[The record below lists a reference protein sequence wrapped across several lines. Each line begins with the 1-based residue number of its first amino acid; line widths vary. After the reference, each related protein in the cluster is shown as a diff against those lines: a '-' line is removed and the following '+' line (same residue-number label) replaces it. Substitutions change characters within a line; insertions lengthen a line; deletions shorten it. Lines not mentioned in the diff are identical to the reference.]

1 MSYLTRI
8 IIVSGLVILAS
19 CSSEPALDAPVDPL
33 QSPAAT
39 EPGSYD
45 PSLSPLTAQPDSQ
58 PSSPPTSPPAM
69 PPAAPL
75 TPTSPPPITPPPPKP
90 TTSAPQKPNPIL
102 EEVPDP
108 GVSTKE
114 SLEARAV
121 NPAFGKLNA
130 KLTELGYEGV
140 GLEYEST
147 AVLELLTG
155 VFSSP
160 DIKHRK
166 IKRVY
171 TGGGLEYDGPAEAIT
186 IGGTTN
192 KAKILTFIK
201 KKVPKRKP

>member
-1 MSYLTRI
+1 M
-8 IIVSGLVILAS
+8 
-19 CSSEPALDAPVDPL
+19 DAPVDPL
-33 QSPAAT
+33 QTPAAT
-39 EPGSYD
+39 EPGAYD
-45 PSLSPLTAQPDSQ
+45 PSLSPVTAQPDTQ
-58 PSSPPTSPPAM
+58 PTSPATAPPAM
-69 PPAAPL
+69 PPAAP
-75 TPTSPPPITPPPPKP
+75 TTSNP
-90 TTSAPQKPNPIL
+90 TTSNPQKPNPIL

-108 GVSTKE
+108 AVSNKE
-114 SLEARAV
+114 SLDSRAV

-147 AVLELLTG
+147 AVLELLTS
-155 VFSSP
+155 VFSST
-160 DIKHRK
+160 DVKNRK

>member
-1 MSYLTRI
+1 M
-8 IIVSGLVILAS
+8 
-19 CSSEPALDAPVDPL
+19 DAPVDPL

-39 EPGSYD
+39 EPGTYD
-45 PSLSPLTAQPDSQ
+45 PALSPLTAQPEVQ
-58 PSSPPTSPPAM
+58 PGSPAPAPPAL

-75 TPTSPPPITPPPPKP
+75 TPTPPPPQP
-90 TTSAPQKPNPIL
+90 TTSVPQKPNPIL

-108 GVSTKE
+108 GVSKKE

-130 KLTELGYEGV
+130 KLSELGYEGV

-147 AVLELLTG
+147 AVLDLLTG

-160 DIKHRK
+160 DVKNRK

-171 TGGGLEYDGPAEAIT
+171 TGGGLEYDGPAESIT

>member
-1 MSYLTRI
+1 M
-8 IIVSGLVILAS
+8 
-19 CSSEPALDAPVDPL
+19 DAPVDPL
-33 QSPAAT
+33 QTPAAT
-39 EPGSYD
+39 EPGTYD
-45 PSLSPLTAQPDSQ
+45 PSVSPLTAEPDSQ
-58 PSSPPTSPPAM
+58 PSGQSAAPPILPP
-69 PPAAPL
+69 PAPL
-75 TPTSPPPITPPPPKP
+75 TPTSPPPVTAPPPKP
-90 TTSAPQKPNPIL
+90 TTSVPQKPNPIL
-102 EEVPDP
+102 EEVADP
-108 GVSTKE
+108 AVSKKD
-114 SLEARAV
+114 SLDSRAV
-121 NPAFGKLNA
+121 NPTFGKLNA

-147 AVLELLTG
+147 GVLELLTS

-160 DIKHRK
+160 DAKNRK

>member
-1 MSYLTRI
+1 M
-8 IIVSGLVILAS
+8 
-19 CSSEPALDAPVDPL
+19 DAPVDPL
-33 QSPAAT
+33 QTPAAT
-39 EPGSYD
+39 EPGAYD
-45 PSLSPLTAQPDSQ
+45 PSLSPATS
-58 PSSPPTSPPAM
+58 PSESEPGAPATPPPAM
-69 PPAAPL
+69 PPV
-75 TPTSPPPITPPPPKP
+75 S
-90 TTSAPQKPNPIL
+90 SPQKPNPIL

-108 GVSTKE
+108 ALSNKE
-114 SLEARAV
+114 SLDSRAV

-147 AVLELLTG
+147 AVLELLTS
-155 VFSSP
+155 VFSTA
-160 DIKHRK
+160 DVKNRK

>member
-1 MSYLTRI
+1 M
-8 IIVSGLVILAS
+8 
-19 CSSEPALDAPVDPL
+19 DAPVDPL
-33 QSPAAT
+33 QTTAAT
-39 EPGSYD
+39 EPGTYD
-45 PSLSPLTAQPDSQ
+45 PSASPLTPQPDSSQPGSPLTA
-58 PSSPPTSPPAM
+58 PPVM

-75 TPTSPPPITPPPPKP
+75 TPTSPPPI
-90 TTSAPQKPNPIL
+90 APSSSKPNPIL

-108 GVSTKE
+108 GVSKKE
-114 SLEARAV
+114 SLEARSV
-121 NPAFGKLNA
+121 NPAFGKLNS

-147 AVLELLTG
+147 SVLELLTG
-155 VFSSP
+155 IFSSP
-160 DIKHRK
+160 DVKNRR

>member
-1 MSYLTRI
+1 M
-8 IIVSGLVILAS
+8 
-19 CSSEPALDAPVDPL
+19 DAPVDPL

-39 EPGSYD
+39 EPGAYD
-45 PSLSPLTAQPDSQ
+45 PSLSPLAAQPDAQVTS
-58 PSSPPTSPPAM
+58 PSTSPPVM
-69 PPAAPL
+69 PPATPL
-75 TPTSPPPITPPPPKP
+75 TPTSPPPIT
-90 TTSAPQKPNPIL
+90 SAPQKLNPIL

-108 GVSTKE
+108 GVSKKE

-140 GLEYEST
+140 GLEHEST
-147 AVLELLTG
+147 AVLDLLTG

-160 DIKHRK
+160 EVKNRK

-186 IGGTTN
+186 IGGSTN